1 MITFFKDGNIVK
13 DQVGSISNGT
23 RCNLSRLVDGR
34 EDLFSVDTNI
44 HDDEDYNFG
53 DVFIRAVNNIF
64 DTSSIVRDLIITT
77 MHVLSK
83 FIFWGITYELFL

>member
-1 MITFFKDGNIVK
+1 MITLFKDGDIVK
-13 DQVGSISNGT
+13 DQIGSISNGT
-23 RCNLSRLVDGR
+23 RCNLSRLVNGT
-34 EDLFSVDTNI
+34 EELFSVDTNI
-44 HDDEDYNFG
+44 HDDEDYNFE

-83 FIFWGITYELFL
+83 FIFWGITYELYL

>member
-1 MITFFKDGNIVK
+1 M
-13 DQVGSISNGT
+13 
-23 RCNLSRLVDGR
+23 
-34 EDLFSVDTNI
+34 DTII
-44 HDDEDYNFG
+44 HDDEDYNFE

-83 FIFWGITYELFL
+83 FIFWGVTYELYL

>member
-1 MITFFKDGNIVK
+1 MFKEGDIVK
-13 DQVGSISNGT
+13 DQMGSISNGT

-34 EDLFSVDTNI
+34 EELFSVDAII
-44 HDDEDYNFG
+44 HNNEDCSFE

-83 FIFWGITYELFL
+83 FIFWGITYELYL

>member
-1 MITFFKDGNIVK
+1 MVKDGDLVK

-23 RCNLSRLVDGR
+23 RCHLSRLAAGR
-34 EDLFSVDTNI
+34 AQQVPVDTCI
-44 HDDEDYNFG
+44 YDDEDYKFH
-53 DVFIRAVNNIF
+53 DVFIGAVNNIF